1 VRKSQPN
8 KQDRDHSVE
17 ETPSIKKIV
26 LRDDEGTKNHH
37 LAKGFGDDYGAFYVI
52 NKSIFSRERQEMAL
66 SNAVTLDI
74 RL

>member
-1 VRKSQPN
+1 
-8 KQDRDHSVE
+8 
-17 ETPSIKKIV
+17 V

-66 SNAVTLDI
+66 SNAVTIDI